1 MAMGQ
6 WRWDNGDALRQLIK
20 PILNQAK
27 KGSSTY
33 LPMTLVLFNKAGEP
47 QVSELQINYHTNFQ
61 NGHSK
66 F

>member
-33 LPMTLVLFNKAGEP
+33 LPMTLVLFNKAGEL
-47 QVSELQINYHTNFQ
+47 QVS
-61 NGHSK
+61 GHSK